1 DPDGAPIVNATVSFN
16 STFVSGGGFTGTIF
30 GATTTTSAAGAFR
43 FVVFPGTFSLQATPP
58 TGSPLGATVVSATV
72 SDDTSITITLPEP
85 VVYGGV
91 VTDQDGNAIANQRVT
106 LVQGSLFVSDITDAD
121 GAFAIQ
127 VAPGTY
133 TVRVDNAQFSPP
145 PTAVPSSYSL

>member
-1 DPDGAPIVNATVSFN
+1 PRPPVAEDARETLTLPCRVRAGTVKDPDGGPIVNATVSFN

-30 GATTTTSAAGAFR
+30 GAPTTTSAAGAFR

-85 VVYGGV
+85 VVYGGG
-91 VTDQDGNAIANQRVT
+91 VTGPEGNPHAEHAPPPR
-106 LVQGSLFVSDITDAD
+106 QGS
-121 GAFAIQ
+121 
-127 VAPGTY
+127 
-133 TVRVDNAQFSPP
+133 
-145 PTAVPSSYSL
+145 